1 VKNLLVMAL
10 AVALSAACGGGNRAP
25 NPRDAAR
32 LPSPERGLGP
42 VDQQRVL
49 TLVKER
55 SGAASDYCLGPGD
68 VLSVSVFGWEAM
80 RDQQVRVSPT
90 GTIDLPLVGSI
101 PVGGRTENQAR
112 EAIEQ
117 RLRKDLMR
125 DPHVT
130 LFVQR
135 FQSQQVSVTG
145 AVARPGLYSLTR
157 DNRTIYDMLAQA
169 GGLTEQAGG
178 RVVFS
183 PAVASRCGVAAAAP
197 RAAVQTASLRPTTP
211 PANAADALSPLE
223 IEVDASPAP
232 GQPNPL
238 AIPVMGGDTI
248 VVTHGRFMVDGW
260 VQRPGLYNFT
270 PGVTAFGAMTVAGG
284 ALFPADLHRAEIIR
298 AKRDGSKEVLQ
309 IDLKSV
315 GDGQGQ
321 DLSLREGD
329 VVRLPASPI
338 KMIPY
343 SVYWTFNNLFRIG
356 AGVSVAGA

>member
-1 VKNLLVMAL
+1 MRTVLAFVLA
-10 AVALSAACGGGNRAP
+10 AVAAGCAGSRGPTPREDLRVPAADRGPSAREQ
-25 NPRDAAR
+25 AR
-32 LPSPERGLGP
+32 IQELFVART
-42 VDQQRVL
+42 R
-49 TLVKER
+49 T
-55 SGAASDYCLGPGD
+55 ASDYCLGPGD
-68 VLSVSVFGWEAM
+68 VLTISVFGWEAM

-101 PVGGRTENQAR
+101 PVAGRTEGQAR

-125 DPHVT
+125 DPHVS

-157 DNRTIYDMLAQA
+157 DNRTIYDVIAQA
-169 GGLTEQAGG
+169 GGLTDQAGG
-178 RVVFS
+178 RILFS
-183 PAVASRCGVAAAAP
+183 PATTGHCGAPSAP
-197 RAAVQTASLRPTTP
+197 RTSVQTASLRTASVPT
-211 PANAADALSPLE
+211 NAADALAPIE
-223 IEVDASPAP
+223 IEVDAPLAA

-238 AIPVMGGDTI
+238 AIPVVGGDSI

-260 VQRPGLYNFT
+260 VQRPGLYSFT

-284 ALFPADLHRAEIIR
+284 ALFPADLRHAEIIR
-298 AKRDGSKEVLQ
+298 AKRDGGKEVLH
-309 IDLKSV
+309 IDLESV
-315 GDGQGQ
+315 GTGQEQ
-321 DLSLREGD
+321 DVSLREGD
-329 VVRLPASPI
+329 VVRLNASPL

-343 SVYWTFNNLFRIG
+343 SVYWTFNNLFRVG

>member
-1 VKNLLVMAL
+1 MRTVLVIAL
-10 AVALSAACGGGNRAP
+10 AVALAGCGGNRGP
-25 NPRDAAR
+25 TPRDDVRIQSPDRGLPAR
-32 LPSPERGLGP
+32 DRQRVATLINERG
-42 VDQQRVL
+42 
-49 TLVKER
+49 
-55 SGAASDYCLGPGD
+55 GAASDYCLGPGD
-68 VLSVSVFGWEAM
+68 VLTVSVFGWEAM

-101 PVGGRTENQAR
+101 PVAGRTEGQAR

-157 DNRTIYDMLAQA
+157 DNRTVYDMLAQA

-178 RVVFS
+178 RVIFS
-183 PAVASRCGVAAAAP
+183 PGVASHCGVSGAVP
-197 RAAVQTASLRPTTP
+197 RASVHTASVHPGAPPT
-211 PANAADALSPLE
+211 NATDALAPIE
-223 IEVDASPAP
+223 IEVDAPLAP

-238 AIPVMGGDTI
+238 AIPVMGGDSI

-284 ALFPADLHRAEIIR
+284 ALFPADLRKAEIVR
-298 AKRDGSKEVLQ
+298 AKRDGGKEVLH

-315 GDGQGQ
+315 GEGQGQ
-321 DLSLREGD
+321 DVSLREGD
-329 VVRLPASPI
+329 VVRLNASPI